1 MKRIASLLILVPVG
15 IVVMALAVANRQAV
29 EVAIPPH
36 IGEAPLLSFSMP
48 LFALLFATL
57 FVGMLMGSFATWVTQ
72 GKHRKEARRQ
82 KVEATKMT
90 FEAQKL
96 AEQVD
101 VQSQVNSEEQKA
113 LGALGLAPPSKAA

>member
-1 MKRIASLLILVPVG
+1 MKRIASLFIMVPVG
-15 IVVMALAVANRQAV
+15 IIVVALAVSNRQAV
-29 EVAIPPH
+29 SVSIPPQ
-36 IGEAPLLSFSMP
+36 IGDEPLVSFSVP

-57 FVGMLMGSFATWVTQ
+57 FAGMLLGSFATWWTQ

-90 FEAQKL
+90 FEAQKQAERAEQL
-96 AEQVD
+96 AETM
-101 VQSQVNSEEQKA
+101 SEEQKA